1 MISLALAIFNILPIP
16 ALDWGRLLW
25 TLIQR
30 IGKLKP
36 EKYFNVEGYI
46 NLVFFVLL
54 MGLGIYI
61 LLKDL
66 VRFWDIKIP
75 FLG

>member
-1 MISLALAIFNILPIP
+1 L
-16 ALDWGRLLW
+16 GV
-25 TLIQR
+25 LIQG

-36 EKYFNVEGYI
+36 EKYFNIEWYI

-54 MGLGIYI
+54 MWLGIYI

-66 VRFWDIKIP
+66 VRFRNIKIP